1 MTHLTPNSF
10 QELYVQPVLVH
21 LTPYIPC
28 SPEAVQLIVGIAAH
42 ESGDFQHVKQIG
54 GGPALGYGQI
64 EPATHGDVWKNYLD
78 YRRVLARKVWQL
90 SSERPFTLIPR
101 PTELVRNPSYMVAIM
116 RCILRRAPEPL
127 PAVGDYEGQA
137 RYWKQ
142 YYHTFHSDDP
152 THARDEIQRYINRAK
167 RIFSDV

>member
-21 LTPYIPC
+21 LAPFIPY

-42 ESGDFQHVKQIG
+42 ESGDFQHVLQIG

-64 EPATHGDVWKNYLD
+64 EPATHGDVWKNWLD
-78 YRRVLARKVWQL
+78 YRTVLARKVWEL
-90 SSERPFTLIPR
+90 SSEMPFTHIPR
-101 PTELVRNPSYMVAIM
+101 SEELTSNPSYMVAIM
-116 RCILRRAPEPL
+116 RCILRRAPDSL

-137 RYWKQ
+137 RYWKR
-142 YYHTFHSDDP
+142 YYNTVKGKGRHVDYF
-152 THARDEIQRYINRAK
+152 NRAK
-167 RIFSDV
+167 RIFSDE